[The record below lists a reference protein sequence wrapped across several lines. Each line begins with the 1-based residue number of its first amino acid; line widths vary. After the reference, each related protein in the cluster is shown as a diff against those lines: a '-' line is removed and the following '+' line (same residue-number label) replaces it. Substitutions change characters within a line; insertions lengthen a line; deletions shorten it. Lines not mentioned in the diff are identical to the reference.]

1 MDSMCGVYVVGG
13 FSTHYHEKC
22 GCGNGKHDHNLK
34 CLLKKGIFC
43 SLILKPSRDLPIR
56 VTSHQLYFLNFVLWT
71 AYVVLMKH
79 VLFHLITL
87 KSVGVGMVNLTT
99 TQNIF
104 FKKRIFCSLVL
115 KPSRDLPI
123 RVTFCQL

>member
-56 VTSHQLYFLNFVLWT
+56 VNFPPT
-71 AYVVLMKH
+71 
-79 VLFHLITL
+79 LIL
-87 KSVGVGMVNLTT
+87 EFCVMDSICSVDEACGNLTH
-99 TQNIF
+99 
-104 FKKRIFCSLVL
+104 
-115 KPSRDLPI
+115 
-123 RVTFCQL
+123 